1 MKREYFNNITIN
13 LKNLKGKQE
22 IKNLKA
28 SFSKECEVI
37 LGNLF
42 VDLSLKF
49 DDMKKVVSKN

>member
-1 MKREYFNNITIN
+1 M
-13 LKNLKGKQE
+13 
-22 IKNLKA
+22 KA

-49 DDMKKVVSKN
+49 DEMEKVVSKNWMMTLKKDAKMNMKTIG